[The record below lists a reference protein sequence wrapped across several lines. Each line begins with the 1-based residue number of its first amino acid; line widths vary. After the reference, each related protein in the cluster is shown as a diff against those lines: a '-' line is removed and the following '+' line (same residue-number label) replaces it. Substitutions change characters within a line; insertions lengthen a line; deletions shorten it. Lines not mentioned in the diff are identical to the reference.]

1 MKLQRT
7 FICIAGV
14 FFAVGFA
21 ASQAAAGGDDLDGC
35 SAGDALM
42 EIEVN
47 ALRAGGKPIRTGS
60 DESVDV
66 TAKARI
72 LKGTAARDTTI
83 NTTLTIEA
91 RDGAELIG
99 TNSTGPI
106 RLVVGKGGKGAKLTV
121 DTGSC
126 TSGFITFVATFF
138 GTDGDNDACEAS
150 TSDTGLENPSV
161 GNLRKECR

>member
-47 ALRAGGKPIRTGS
+47 ALRAGGKTVVTSPNDTTK
-60 DESVDV
+60 V

-72 LKGTAARDTTI
+72 LKGTAPPGTTIDTT
-83 NTTLTIEA
+83 LRIEA
-91 RDGAELIG
+91 FDGEDSISASEV
-99 TNSTGPI
+99 PI
-106 RLVVGKGGKGAKLTV
+106 QLEIGKGGTGKKLPLNIPKC
-121 DTGSC
+121 DAGS
-126 TSGFITFVATFF
+126 IDFVATFF
-138 GTDGDNDACEAS
+138 GTAVNGVLCATRRITKTC
-150 TSDTGLENPSV
+150 
-161 GNLRKECR
+161 K